1 MRSRVAIILAVLALA
16 ACERRPPSPLSVPR
30 QAPATAPA
38 MVSMASRRA
47 EAAPPQDGAQAQAS
61 GPMLAYSH
69 QLSMQVP
76 AAWVERHYMAALERC
91 VAPAC
96 VVLSSQID
104 RSPGGLNPPS
114 ASIRARLTHDA
125 LPPFRT
131 AAATALQGEP
141 GDRVAV
147 ETQSTEAEDLTTA
160 IADGDRRLQQLR
172 DYRGRLDTLAA
183 RSDIQVSDLIKIAQT
198 LSQTQSQIEA
208 AEALQ
213 RGLSQRVDT
222 EILTVRFEGA
232 TPELGSWSRV
242 HAVWAGAGSILSG
255 AVADAL
261 GLVLYIVPWVPVL
274 VLLAGLVW
282 FVLRLGRRSWR
293 GY

>member
-1 MRSRVAIILAVLALA
+1 
-16 ACERRPPSPLSVPR
+16 
-30 QAPATAPA
+30 
-38 MVSMASRRA
+38 
-47 EAAPPQDGAQAQAS
+47 
-61 GPMLAYSH
+61 MLAYSH

-76 AAWVERHYMAALERC
+76 AAWVERHYMAALDRC

-114 ASIRARLTHDA
+114 ASIKARLTHDA

-131 AAATALQGEP
+131 AATTALPGEP

-160 IADGDRRLQQLR
+160 IADGGRRLQQLR
-172 DYRGRLDTLAA
+172 DYRSRLDTLAG
-183 RSDIQVSDLIKIAQT
+183 RPDIQVSDLIKIAQT

-222 EILTVRFEGA
+222 EVLTVRFEGA
-232 TPELGSWSRV
+232 TPESGVWSRV
-242 HAVWAGAGSILSG
+242 DAVWSGAGSILSG

-261 GLVLYIVPWVPVL
+261 GLVLYAVPWVPVL
-274 VLLAGLVW
+274 VLLAGFVW
-282 FVLRLGRRSWR
+282 FVLWLGRRLWR